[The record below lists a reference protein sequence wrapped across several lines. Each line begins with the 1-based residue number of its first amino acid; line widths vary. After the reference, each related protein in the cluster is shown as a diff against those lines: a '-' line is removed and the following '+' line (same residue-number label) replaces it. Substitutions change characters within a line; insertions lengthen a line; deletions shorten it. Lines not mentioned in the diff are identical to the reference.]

1 MSFLTMFSWSSMW
14 SIFGFI
20 SVVSAIWFAGPAIA
34 IDKYKPLDTV
44 MARVIAIV
52 VVSLIFL
59 GIYLFKLYK
68 TKKMNEH
75 VMEEI
80 KASDL
85 GEKKVQLTTG
95 DSELREQF
103 SNIDSILLREQ
114 SKDNKNFFQRL
125 FSNNS
130 EYIYQKPWFIVVGAP
145 GVGKTSAILNS
156 GLTFPIGTTD
166 HVSKL
171 VGTRDCDW
179 FLTDEAL
186 LLDTAGRFVEQNND
200 INNTNDWNE
209 LLDLLKRC
217 RPKQPINGLVLM
229 LSAEDVLDANE
240 DKLKL
245 QLQQIRLRLQE
256 MQSSFNTTFPLY
268 IVVNKIDLVVGFNQY
283 FNYVDD
289 QERKKAFGVGLDPL
303 SETTAEKINS
313 LTDEIDIIVQKLQN
327 NLFKTVSYNNQH
339 NDPADLG
346 ISFATEFNKFSHA
359 LKIYLKKMLNLSRYD
374 ADLNLAG
381 IYFTSAVQENDE
393 TFILDDQAKSVL
405 QPKYVANSNAHFIS
419 KTKSFFLNEIFKI
432 LLIDTANTAGIDNH
446 WLKRQRKIYWIY
458 VTLFG
463 LAFLIFLFLLIRGYS
478 YNSKYQKSLEQQFK
492 PVELMSKNVDPND
505 ISSALEFSN
514 RIYTLPEYNIN
525 KELLSKSFFK
535 NFGLNQHN
543 DIEKAAS
550 AKHQSLIDE
559 NVLPLISNEIN
570 QQLRNSIDTK
580 NYKDVYNNLKAYIM
594 IHQPKYYDKKYM
606 YQWVVNNIL
615 LQSNPDQNTL
625 AALEKLINNKTITP
639 RSKYDQDVVSQAREL
654 LSYTDVAGIIMQDLT
669 QHVKTLDPR
678 SIPVVSFVS
687 MGGVSTNNIFRRIS
701 ARTLNDPVHPLYTKY
716 GYQNIF
722 LPFVNQRL
730 KNMYK
735 EEKWVIGNQIQMKS
749 MDEVIADIYQIYALQ
764 YSATW
769 KSYLQDVKMVQPNN
783 LQQAI
788 VMAKQLSEK
797 NSSLAAIIQGISTNT
812 KLTTN
817 TIAIDET
824 NPTNTATQKPIAETA
839 KKVVAGTVT
848 ASINM
853 IDERKVQGYLENISS
868 NFAQFQGLTQ
878 ATSESSSQLDEIVK
892 SINDLYVYLVALELS
907 IQSEDQLMPDVRPLI
922 NYKAQV
928 NRLPDPFRPMLDV
941 FVGKIKASSQ
951 EYKDSQLAALVK
963 QQDQIVQNTCKNLM
977 TNKYPFNKASQVDIS
992 IQELGQL
999 FGTDGTYLTT
1009 LSSNVAV
1016 SQNGQVPF
1024 RSLMESGVIKSSKK
1038 YNNAEIINTQLFAG
1052 KNVPKID
1059 IIMNIK
1065 AMDRKIDNLNIIY
1078 DGKKTQY
1085 FHGPLKD
1092 VILTWPVKDNR
1103 FILES
1108 TSAEAKPERLEV
1120 NGDWMLLTY

>member
-114 SKDNKNFFQRL
+114 SKNNKNFFQRL

-256 MQSSFNTTFPLY
+256 MQSSFNTIFPLY

-359 LKIYLKKMLNLSRYD
+359 LKI
-374 ADLNLAG
+374 
-381 IYFTSAVQENDE
+381 
-393 TFILDDQAKSVL
+393 
-405 QPKYVANSNAHFIS
+405 
-419 KTKSFFLNEIFKI
+419 
-432 LLIDTANTAGIDNH
+432 
-446 WLKRQRKIYWIY
+446 
-458 VTLFG
+458 
-463 LAFLIFLFLLIRGYS
+463 
-478 YNSKYQKSLEQQFK
+478 
-492 PVELMSKNVDPND
+492 
-505 ISSALEFSN
+505 
-514 RIYTLPEYNIN
+514 
-525 KELLSKSFFK
+525 
-535 NFGLNQHN
+535 
-543 DIEKAAS
+543 
-550 AKHQSLIDE
+550 
-559 NVLPLISNEIN
+559 
-570 QQLRNSIDTK
+570 
-580 NYKDVYNNLKAYIM
+580 
-594 IHQPKYYDKKYM
+594 
-606 YQWVVNNIL
+606 
-615 LQSNPDQNTL
+615 
-625 AALEKLINNKTITP
+625 
-639 RSKYDQDVVSQAREL
+639 
-654 LSYTDVAGIIMQDLT
+654 
-669 QHVKTLDPR
+669 
-678 SIPVVSFVS
+678 
-687 MGGVSTNNIFRRIS
+687 
-701 ARTLNDPVHPLYTKY
+701 
-716 GYQNIF
+716 
-722 LPFVNQRL
+722 
-730 KNMYK
+730 
-735 EEKWVIGNQIQMKS
+735 
-749 MDEVIADIYQIYALQ
+749 
-764 YSATW
+764 
-769 KSYLQDVKMVQPNN
+769 
-783 LQQAI
+783 
-788 VMAKQLSEK
+788 
-797 NSSLAAIIQGISTNT
+797 
-812 KLTTN
+812 
-817 TIAIDET
+817 
-824 NPTNTATQKPIAETA
+824 
-839 KKVVAGTVT
+839 
-848 ASINM
+848 
-853 IDERKVQGYLENISS
+853 
-868 NFAQFQGLTQ
+868 
-878 ATSESSSQLDEIVK
+878 
-892 SINDLYVYLVALELS
+892 
-907 IQSEDQLMPDVRPLI
+907 
-922 NYKAQV
+922 
-928 NRLPDPFRPMLDV
+928 
-941 FVGKIKASSQ
+941 
-951 EYKDSQLAALVK
+951 
-963 QQDQIVQNTCKNLM
+963 
-977 TNKYPFNKASQVDIS
+977 
-992 IQELGQL
+992 
-999 FGTDGTYLTT
+999 
-1009 LSSNVAV
+1009 
-1016 SQNGQVPF
+1016 
-1024 RSLMESGVIKSSKK
+1024 
-1038 YNNAEIINTQLFAG
+1038 
-1052 KNVPKID
+1052 
-1059 IIMNIK
+1059 
-1065 AMDRKIDNLNIIY
+1065 
-1078 DGKKTQY
+1078 
-1085 FHGPLKD
+1085 
-1092 VILTWPVKDNR
+1092 
-1103 FILES
+1103 
-1108 TSAEAKPERLEV
+1108 
-1120 NGDWMLLTY
+1120 